1 MVKKLHIDWSNYNL
15 LCEKLILKIAE
26 SGYQI
31 DLVVAIMRGGAIP
44 ADLISRVL
52 KKNTAY
58 LCAKSY
64 TGEKTEDIYNKEI
77 VFSRE
82 ISTTVKDM
90 GGKLLLVDDLLDSSR
105 TMREAIKFLK
115 NYGPLKGKIKDI
127 KTAVIW
133 RKPKASKFPCD
144 YIAEDLKEDVWV
156 VQPFEEMESVTISDL
171 KNKNKKKG

>member
-1 MVKKLHIDWSNYNL
+1 MAKKLHIDWSNYNL
-15 LCEKLILKIAE
+15 LCEKLILQIAE
-26 SGYQI
+26 SSYQI

-64 TGEKTEDIYNKEI
+64 TGEKTEDVYNEKI

-105 TMREAIKFLK
+105 TMREALKFLK
-115 NYGPLKGKIKDI
+115 NYRPLKGKIKDI

-171 KNKNKKKG
+171 KNKFKK